1 MVRASEKRV
10 PSFARRL
17 WNAVKP
23 PPAVSRWHPTTR
35 QKGMLISAGSVL
47 AVIVLTG
54 GVWAYIASA
63 QQRAQTQFERG
74 ALLMIPGSYR
84 DAVQRFDRAIQISPH
99 FAQAYYQRGVAHHL
113 LGEADA
119 AVGDLTSAIAENPQF
134 GAAYTERGTI
144 LRDRGDLDRALA
156 DFTRA
161 VEVEPSANGFYQRGQ
176 TYASLGQPQKA
187 VEDFDRAIAE
197 LPDAPSIYRA
207 RAEAK
212 RSLGDMAGSKADH
225 DVAIQNEYGDVPPA
239 WVDRP
244 LPPDS
249 PGAVF
254 GDRSAEQ
261 KKDVSQK
268 KLPANGK
275 RRSQPKE

>member
-1 MVRASEKRV
+1 VRFANNQV

-17 WNAVKP
+17 WNALKP
-23 PPAVSRWHPTTR
+23 PPAVSQWHPTR
-35 QKGMLISAGSVL
+35 QQKRMLISAGSAL
-47 AVIVLTG
+47 AVILITG

-63 QQRAQTQFERG
+63 QQRAQTQVDRG

-84 DAVQRFDRAIQISPH
+84 DAVKRFDRAIEISPH
-99 FAQAYYQRGVAHHL
+99 VAQGYYQRGVAHHL

-119 AVGDLTSAIAENPQF
+119 AVADLTSAIAENPQF

-144 LRDRGDLDRALA
+144 LRDRGDLEHALA
-156 DFTRA
+156 DFARA

-187 VEDFDRAIAE
+187 IEDFDRAIAE
-197 LPDAPSIYRA
+197 LPDAPFIYRA

-212 RSLGDMAGSKADH
+212 RNLGDLAGYKADH
-225 DVAIQNEYGDVPPA
+225 DLAIQNEYRDSPPA

-244 LPPDS
+244 LPPE
-249 PGAVF
+249 VL
-254 GDRSAEQ
+254 GDRTVEQ
-261 KKDVSQK
+261 KRGASQK
-268 KLPANGK
+268 KPPAPAK
-275 RRSQPKE
+275 RREVPPKE